1 MEISK
6 QFTQCPNCGS
16 EQRFCE
22 TLANELKKKGFAR
35 EEWTFSYETRQGAVL
50 DKAKEAD
57 IPLGSEVPAFNI
69 TTDICLDCGT
79 FYAIKLKSGSV
90 TKQVTP
96 PKIIMPGQ
104 EPQFGNDP
112 RFS

>member
-1 MEISK
+1 MDK
-6 QFTQCPNCGS
+6 QFNQCPNCGS

-22 TLANELKKKGFAR
+22 TLANELKEKGFAR
-35 EEWTFSYETRQGAVL
+35 EEWTFSYETRQGAVV

-57 IPLGSEVPAFNI
+57 IPLGSDVPAFSI

-79 FYAIKLKSGSV
+79 FYAIRLNSGTV
-90 TKQVTP
+90 TKQMPP
-96 PKIIMPGQ
+96 PKLYKPGQ
-104 EPQFGNDP
+104 GQFGNDP